1 MADRNTEH
9 MTQYNPKNIE
19 ETLKRMEKADE
30 LKGIHRSNTNI
41 MSFFDD
47 NDKEHELQKQQSAA
61 EVKKDEYLKSVELLK
76 TLIQEKGT
84 NKDLKRVIAVGLLIE
99 TTDFLNIPPDRKKM
113 LKENMIWCN
122 LQYEKY
128 TNEN

>member
-1 MADRNTEH
+1 

-19 ETLKRMEKADE
+19 EALKRMEKADE
-30 LKGIHRSNTNI
+30 LKSIHRSGTNI

-61 EVKKDEYLKSVELLK
+61 ELKRDEYLKSVELLK
-76 TLIQEKGT
+76 NLIQENGT
-84 NKDLKRVIAVGLLIE
+84 KSDLTRITAIGYLIE
-99 TTDFLNIPPDRKKM
+99 TTDFLNIPPDKKKM

-122 LQYEKY
+122 SQYEKY

>member
-1 MADRNTEH
+1 

-30 LKGIHRSNTNI
+30 LKGIHRSGTNI

-61 EVKKDEYLKSVELLK
+61 ELKRDEYLKSVELLK
-76 TLIQEKGT
+76 KLIQENGT
-84 NKDLKRVIAVGLLIE
+84 KNDLTRITSIGYLIE
-99 TTDFLNIPPDRKKM
+99 STDFLNIPPDRKKM
-113 LKENMIWCN
+113 LKENMEWCN
-122 LQYEKY
+122 KQYEKY
-128 TNEN
+128 LDSQE